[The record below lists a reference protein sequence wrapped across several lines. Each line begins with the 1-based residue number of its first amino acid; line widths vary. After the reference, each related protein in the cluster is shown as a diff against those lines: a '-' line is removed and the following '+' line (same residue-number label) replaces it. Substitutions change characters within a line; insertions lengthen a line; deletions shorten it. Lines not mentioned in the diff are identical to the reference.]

1 VNQREKREERG
12 AHWSCLPERRGEA
25 GDRQRITA
33 SERKLP
39 ERGVG
44 SIEGRELESTEGN
57 GSLSLGFGLEA
68 FF

>member
-12 AHWSCLPERRGEA
+12 AHWSWLPERRGEA
-25 GDRQRITA
+25 GDRRSIA
-33 SERKLP
+33 AGERKSP

-44 SIEGRELESTEGN
+44 SPEGREPESTEGN
-57 GSLSLGFGLEA
+57 ESLSLGFGLEA